1 MPRDSSGT
9 YSRIIPPGAAGYQF
23 NTDIKETEVNG
34 EIEDIGLALTNS
46 LTKNGVTTPTSDLP
60 MGGFVHSGLGQAN
73 ANGETVRYQALAKA
87 TGLAVTASGLQ
98 TLPFE
103 GSWAIV
109 SGTGF
114 NITGFNN
121 IYDGRTV
128 SLRMPEGLTLVN
140 SATFSLPGG
149 VDIVTKAN
157 DILTVVQDAAGVWRG
172 INYAYALG
180 KPHLSCHRNGVDT
193 AAIGATPTKLVWT
206 TAASDNYGMLNTTT
220 GTITIKTA
228 GTYAITMQG
237 RAIVTVDGITG
248 NLNQTDSV
256 VYLYLNGATFKF
268 FAAANTDLSDS
279 AAVNCTAKLA
289 VGDTLETYF
298 QNIGSTAAVV
308 RGSINNTFC
317 TVAML

>member
-46 LTKNGVTTPTSDLP
+46 LTKNGVTTPTADLP
-60 MGGFVHSGLGQAN
+60 MGGFVHSGLGRAD
-73 ANGETVRYQALAKA
+73 ANGETVRYQALARGS
-87 TGLAVTASGLQ
+87 GLTVTASGLQ

-103 GSWAIV
+103 GSFAV
-109 SGTGF
+109 VAGTGF

-121 IYDGRTV
+121 IYEGRTV

-140 SATFSLPGG
+140 SADFSLPGD

-157 DILTVVQDAAGVWRG
+157 DIMTVVQDAGGVWRVL
-172 INYAYALG
+172 NYAYALG

-193 AAIGATPTKLVWT
+193 AVIGVTQTKLVWT
-206 TAASDNYGMLNTTT
+206 TALSDNYGMLNTTT
-220 GTITIKTA
+220 GTVTIKTA
-228 GTYAITMQG
+228 GNYAITAQG
-237 RAIVTVDGITG
+237 RIGTSGGGGFVSDSVMYLR
-248 NLNQTDSV
+248 LNGTTFKQFVAAVSASTDSV
-256 VYLYLNGATFKF
+256 
-268 FAAANTDLSDS
+268 
-279 AAVNCTAKLA
+279 AVNCTAKLA

-298 QNIGSTAAVV
+298 SNITDTAVV
-308 RGSINNTFC
+308 RGATNDTFC
-317 TVAML
+317 TVTML